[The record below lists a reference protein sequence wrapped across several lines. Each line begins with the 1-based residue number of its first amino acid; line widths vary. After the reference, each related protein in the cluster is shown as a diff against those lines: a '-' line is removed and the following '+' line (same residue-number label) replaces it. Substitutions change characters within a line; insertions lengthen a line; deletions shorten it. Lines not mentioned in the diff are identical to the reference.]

1 MERRIKLGKTIVN
14 WSPVQGQSATT
25 SHTIALSSVLS
36 LDQSYRSLLTHAQLS
51 YATMD
56 SIYSKAKKGGYEDGG
71 VIALERLVKSKL
83 LKPED
88 VPDYT
93 ETIYKNRLDFLSGSM
108 REEDNADSKKLHVI
122 LRAAQVKYDFVW
134 IDVQA
139 GTKDQTTVELLK
151 NADIVLVNL
160 PQNKFIIEKF
170 FDDIPK
176 ELKDKTYFVLIGQYD
191 LNANYSIRNIK
202 RQLKVKVPIF
212 TIPYATGFRD
222 AVNQESVTEFFVR
235 TMRVE
240 KGDLLYPFI
249 DSVRKVNNE
258 LLKQLGYTRVEEDW
272 S

>member
-1 MERRIKLGKTIVN
+1 MGKTIVN
-14 WSPVQGQSATT
+14 WSPVHGQSATT
-25 SHTIALSSVLS
+25 SHTIALSSMLS

-56 SIYSKAKKGGYEDGG
+56 SIYSDSKKPGFEDGG
-71 VIALERLVKSKL
+71 VVALERLVKSKL

-88 VPDYT
+88 VPNYT
-93 ETIYKNRLDFLSGSM
+93 ETIYKNRLDYLSGSM
-108 REEDNADSKKLHVI
+108 REGDNSDGKKLNVI
-122 LRAAQVKYDFVW
+122 LHAAQVEYDFVW

-139 GTKDQTTVELLK
+139 GTKDRTTVELLK
-151 NADIVLVNL
+151 NADFVLVNL
-160 PQNKFIIEKF
+160 PQNKYIIEKF
-170 FDDIPK
+170 FDDIPE
-176 ELKDKTYFVLIGQYD
+176 ELKDKPYFVLIGLYD

-202 RQLKVKVPIF
+202 RQLKSKVPIF

-235 TMRVE
+235 MLRVE

-249 DSVRKVNNE
+249 DSVRDVNIA
-258 LLKQLGYTRVEEDW
+258 LLKKLGYARSEDW